1 MSKKDYI
8 CIAKALIDTYN
19 ASDRTKEDMFYLLLS
34 RLSFDF
40 KRDNRNFDKTKF
52 HTYIKE
58 GLYNAN

>member
-8 CIAKALIDTYN
+8 LIAKALIDTYN
-19 ASDRTKEDMFYLLLS
+19 ASDTSKEGMFYLLLS

-40 KRDNRNFDKTKF
+40 RRDNKNFDNTKF
-52 HTYIKE
+52 YTYIKK